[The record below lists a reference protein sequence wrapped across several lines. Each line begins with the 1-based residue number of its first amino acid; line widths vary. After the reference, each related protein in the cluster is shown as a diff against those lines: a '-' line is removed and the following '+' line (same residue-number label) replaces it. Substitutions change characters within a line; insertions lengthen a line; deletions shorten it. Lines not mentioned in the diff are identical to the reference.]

1 MKKTLL
7 FFILLFS
14 LFIVN
19 TTYAIPSIEILS
31 PQNTTY
37 YNSKILVNVTSNETV
52 DFYLK
57 YNSKNVTIA
66 SNTTNLENYL
76 YVKEGTYNFTIYAN
90 NSNGIVSKSVI
101 FTEASEEP
109 PINVTTCGLLASP
122 DTEYILNNNVSS
134 EEEEPCFYIYLDYL
148 NISFNLNGKN
158 VNSCGPVAIYA
169 SCKNS
174 KIFNGSITNEEGE
187 AFRMIESSHC
197 IIRDLETNSQGFADI
212 EGGSGILF
220 ERINANVFN
229 WAFYCGF
236 SSSNI
241 IIKNSTFVASEGE
254 SFLYDTENF
263 FSKIIIEDSFI
274 ENFIYNI
281 NTESYFSDYY
291 IRNTYINTSAMVSGY
306 GFKRIFIQHLIK
318 INVTEEGEGVAA
330 SVEIIDTSNL
340 PKISP
345 EEVEYT
351 LVSNPT
357 SNFSIAT
364 NEQGLAETWLTEKI
378 VVHASFSPKDVF
390 EYKTS
395 IYNITA
401 RSKNTSSTQVLNIT
415 GNSTFIVKLNV
426 SIPKLPPCGLDEM
439 FDLNN
444 DDIVNINDAIIML
457 RHITGLPVEASEN
470 KKCEARNFFPVS

>member
-14 LFIVN
+14 LSIVN

-37 YNSKILVNVTSNETV
+37 YNSKILVNVISNETV

-90 NSNGIVSKSVI
+90 NSNGTVSRNVI

-109 PINVTTCGLLASP
+109 PINVTSCGMLWSD
-122 DTEYILNNNVSS
+122 DTEYKLINNVSS
-134 EEEEPCFYIYLDYL
+134 NNFCFYIDVH
-148 NISFNLNGKN
+148 NISFDLNGKN
-158 VNSCGPVAIYA
+158 VKNYDFTTILI

-174 KIFNGSITNEEGE
+174 KIFNGSITNEGQGE
-187 AFRMIESSHC
+187 IFNMLELTSKC
-197 IIRDLETNSQGFADI
+197 IIRDLETNGQSFAII
-212 EGGSGILF
+212 EGANGILF
-220 ERINANVFN
+220 ERINANALIN
-229 WAFYCGF
+229 WAFFCSIYPC
-236 SSSNI
+236 NI
-241 IIKNSTFVASEGE
+241 IIKNSTFFGSEGE
-254 SFLYDTENF
+254 VFLYEKENYL
-263 FSKIIIEDSFI
+263 SKVIIENSFI
-274 ENFIYNI
+274 ENFTYAFDIGSHY
-281 NTESYFSDYY
+281 SDYY
-291 IRNTYINTSAMVSGY
+291 IRNTYINTSTILSGV
-306 GFKRIFIQHLIK
+306 GFKRFFIQHLIK
-318 INVTEEGEGVAA
+318 FNVTEDGVGIPA
-330 SVEIIDTSNL
+330 SIHIIDSSDL
-340 PKISP
+340 SKMSP

-351 LVSNPT
+351 FIANPT

-378 VVHASFSPKDVF
+378 IIHAAFSPTDVY
-390 EYKTS
+390 EYKTP

-401 RSKNTSSTQVLNIT
+401 KSKNTSSTQVLNIT
-415 GNSTFIVKLNV
+415 GNSTFMVKLNV
-426 SIPKLPPCGLDEM
+426 SIPKLPPCELDEM

-457 RHITGLPVEASEN
+457 RRITGLPVETSGA
-470 KKCEARNFFPVS
+470 KKCEARNFFPTS